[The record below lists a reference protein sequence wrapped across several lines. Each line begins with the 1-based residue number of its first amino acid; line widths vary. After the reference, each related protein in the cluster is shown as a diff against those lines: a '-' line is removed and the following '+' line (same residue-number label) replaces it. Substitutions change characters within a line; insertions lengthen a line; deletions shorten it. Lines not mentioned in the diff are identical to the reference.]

1 MVEQMI
7 SDYGAMGTFV
17 IFYVPMA
24 ALVIAYVIGREG
36 RF

>member
-1 MVEQMI
+1 MINQMVA
-7 SDYGAMGTFV
+7 DYGLIGTFV
-17 IFYVPMA
+17 IFYVPLA